1 MPDELR
7 LSKSSIDAFLE
18 CNYAWYLGA
27 VLRIKGAPTLHMIA
41 GRAVHAGIEAHWK
54 GEDHVEA
61 TVASWDSDLA
71 STGLEGTEE
80 AAASFLDALRLVG
93 TYIDKIAPTF
103 TPSLV
108 EAKFMIRVDGVLVS
122 GTIDA
127 ADENVHD
134 TKTTSTPSKVD
145 PKLHRVEMTIYGWG
159 AQSLT
164 GKSPGKLLLDVV
176 GRNGRTKTAEVE
188 PDPAGT
194 AEVIGYVARK
204 IGEGTF
210 EPNGARTGQCFRCPY
225 AVRCSYAVI

>member
-7 LSKSSIDAFLE
+7 LSKSSLDTYLE
-18 CNYAWYLGA
+18 CGYAWYLGH
-27 VLRIKGAPTLHMIA
+27 VLRLKASPTLHMIA

-61 TVASWDSDLA
+61 LQAAWDGDVA
-71 STGLEGTEE
+71 STGLEGTDE
-80 AAASFLDALRLVG
+80 AAESFLDALRLVG

-103 TPSLV
+103 TPTLV
-108 EAKFMIRVDGVLVS
+108 EAKFLIRVDGVLVS
-122 GTIDA
+122 GAIDA
-127 ADENVHD
+127 ANDDVHD

-164 GKSPGKLLLDVV
+164 GRPPGLLLLDVV
-176 GRNGRTKTAEVE
+176 GRNGRVKQAVVE
-188 PDPAGT
+188 PDPAG
-194 AEVIGYVARK
+194 ASEVIGYVARK

-210 EPNGARTGQCFRCPY
+210 EPTGARTGQCHRCPY
-225 AVRCSYAVI
+225 ANRCSYAVV